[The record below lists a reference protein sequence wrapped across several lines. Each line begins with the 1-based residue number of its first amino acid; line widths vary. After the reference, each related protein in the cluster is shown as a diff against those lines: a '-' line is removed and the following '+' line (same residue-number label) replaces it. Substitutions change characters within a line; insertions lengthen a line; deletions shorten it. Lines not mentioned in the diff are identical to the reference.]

1 MVVCGGNG
9 ADVSVTTECY
19 GVLIEGRKP
28 RFYEK
33 LSTAKQVASWYRGE
47 GFGRIAG
54 LPEPVIKEYIMG
66 MEVRLDG

>member
-1 MVVCGGNG
+1 M
-9 ADVSVTTECY
+9 TTKYY

-33 LSTAKQVASWYRGE
+33 LSTAKGVASQYRS
-47 GFGRIAG
+47 RSRHYDSHR
-54 LPEPVIKEYIMG
+54 PEPVIKEYIMG